1 MEKLGKTE
9 TGLTGTL
16 PSNKIENEEYMSR
29 IVIDLNSY
37 RHNLQIVK
45 NLVGSNVRI
54 IAVVKANAY
63 GHGLVPIAKRAEEW
77 GVNMLAVANVEE
89 GISLRQN
96 GIKIPILILLQ
107 PAEEE
112 LPPIIEFRLTP
123 LLSEVEPAQK
133 LSELA
138 MRFKVNVSVHCK
150 IDTGMGR
157 QGFNMDTAITDLKSI
172 VHLPYIDI
180 EGVAT
185 HFPCADEPNDI
196 FTTNQIRIFSKLLSD
211 FEQEGIPYEIAH
223 AANSP
228 AIINFPKSYFDA
240 VRPGLMT
247 YGIWPTKQKP
257 EKNIL
262 KPILRWE
269 AQITQVRRM
278 GTGSTIGYGRTFT
291 APYDMDVAIVPV
303 GYADGFRTQLSN
315 RGEVLIHGVRCPV
328 RGNVSMDQIVVEL
341 KTQHPVKRGDIAVLI
356 GKDGNEEITVE
367 EMAERVGTLTYDI
380 LTGIGLRVNR
390 IYVNGDSSETEEE
403 QEDA

>member
-1 MEKLGKTE
+1 MEKLGKTK
-9 TGLTGTL
+9 TGLIGPQ
-16 PSNKIENEEYMSR
+16 PSNKIANEEYMSR
-29 IVIDLNSY
+29 VVIDLNSY

-63 GHGLVPIAKRAEEW
+63 GHGLVPIAKCAEEW
-77 GVNMLAVANVEE
+77 GVNMLAVANIEE

-96 GIKIPILILLQ
+96 GIKIPILVLLQ

-112 LPPIIEFRLTP
+112 LSAIIEFRLTP
-123 LLSEVEPAQK
+123 LLSEIELAQK
-133 LSELA
+133 LSVLA
-138 MRFKVNVSVHCK
+138 MQFKTNVLVHCK

-157 QGFNMDTAITDLKSI
+157 QGFNMDTVVADLKSI

-211 FEQEGIPYEIAH
+211 FEHEGIPYEIAH

-228 AIINFPKSYFDA
+228 AIVNFPKSYFDA

-247 YGIWPTKQKP
+247 YGIWPTQQKP

-262 KPILRWE
+262 KPVLRWE

-278 GTGSTIGYGRTFT
+278 SAGSTIGYSRTFT
-291 APYDMDVAIVPV
+291 APYDMNIAIVPV

-315 RGEVLIHGVRCPV
+315 RGEVLIHGFRCPV

-341 KTQHPVKRGDIAVLI
+341 KTPHQTEKGDTAILV
-356 GKDGNEEITVE
+356 GREGNEEITVE
-367 EMAERVGTLTYDI
+367 EMAERAGTLTYDI
-380 LTGIGLRVNR
+380 LTGIGPRVHR
-390 IYVNGDSSETEEE
+390 IYINGDSLEIKEEL
-403 QEDA
+403 EDV